1 MPYFQSKIR
10 HFLFR
15 LIFTIFVFLLEF
27 NFHFMELLTL
37 AWLLYGAIHSLMA
50 SNFFKDFMSKILGK
64 NFRFYRLIYNIFA
77 FALLIPVLTLQ
88 FSTEKV
94 QIWQVSDYEQVIGK
108 FICVFGVI
116 FIATALQGYD
126 LGEFSGIDFKKTNE
140 IPKLKTD
147 GLLEYV
153 RHPLYFGILLLVWGL
168 FISEA
173 STRSLASAIAIT
185 IYLLV
190 GIYFEEK
197 KLVITFGEPYKKY
210 QKEVAMLIPFL

>member
-1 MPYFQSKIR
+1 MI
-10 HFLFR
+10 
-15 LIFTIFVFLLEF
+15 LLS
-27 NFHFMELLTL
+27 L

-50 SNFFKDFMSKILGK
+50 GKAFKDLMLKILGK
-64 NFRFYRLIYNIFA
+64 KFRFYRLIYNVFA

-94 QIWQVSDYEQVIGK
+94 SLWQASDYQQVIGK

-126 LGEFSGIDFKKTNE
+126 LGEFSGLDFKKKNE
-140 IPKLKTD
+140 PPALKTD

-153 RHPLYFGILLLVWGL
+153 RHPIYFGILLLVWGL
-168 FISEA
+168 FISDA
-173 STRSLASAIAIT
+173 STRSLAGAIAVT

-190 GIYFEEK
+190 GIHFEEK
-197 KLVITFGEPYKKY
+197 KLIVTFGEQYKKY
-210 QKEVAMLIPFL
+210 QKEVAMLIPFLKV